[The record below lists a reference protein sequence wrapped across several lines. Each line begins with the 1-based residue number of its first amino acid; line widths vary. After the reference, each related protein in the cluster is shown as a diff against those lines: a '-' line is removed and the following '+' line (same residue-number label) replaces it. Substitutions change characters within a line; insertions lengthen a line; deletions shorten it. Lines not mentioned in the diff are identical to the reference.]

1 VGKLGRHNINFND
14 FYCLLCGKKSY
25 TLPRKDCKR
34 KEKFH
39 RKKLYCLNCRCEVNH
54 IELKSDAEV
63 YEFKKAFEDGLFA
76 AEALESKEWV
86 ENE

>member
-1 VGKLGRHNINFND
+1 MAKFGRQKMNFND
-14 FYCLLCGKKSY
+14 FYCLLCGKKSF

-63 YEFKKAFEDGLFA
+63 YEFKQAFEDGLYKE
-76 AEALESKEWV
+76 EALESREV
-86 ENE
+86 CNNG

>member
-1 VGKLGRHNINFND
+1 MAKIGRHKLNFND
-14 FYCLLCGKKSY
+14 FYCLLCGKKSF
-25 TLPRKDCKR
+25 TLPRKDSKR
-34 KEKFH
+34 KEKYH

-63 YEFKKAFEDGLFA
+63 YEFKKAFEEGVFT
-76 AEALESKEWV
+76 AEALESKEMC